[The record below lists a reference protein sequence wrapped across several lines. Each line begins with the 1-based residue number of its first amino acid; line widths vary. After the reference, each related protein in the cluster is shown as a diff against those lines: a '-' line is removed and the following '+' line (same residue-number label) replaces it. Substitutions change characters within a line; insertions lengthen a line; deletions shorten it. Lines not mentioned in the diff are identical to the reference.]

1 MLAKCAN
8 PTCST
13 PLVYLREGKIF
24 MVESPQPQFELL
36 NTAPTKPKAANRVE
50 HFWLCGPC
58 SSDMTLTYDRQR
70 GIEIVRKTVGKAP
83 LVRRAAAS

>member
-8 PTCST
+8 PSCST

-24 MVESPQPQFELL
+24 MVEASQSQFQLL
-36 NTAPTKPKAANRVE
+36 AAAPAKSKAAPRVE

-58 SSDMTLTYDRQR
+58 SGEMTLTYDRQR
-70 GIEIVRKTVGKAP
+70 GVEIVRKVVGKAP
-83 LVRRAAAS
+83 LTLRAAAS

>member
-24 MVESPQPQFELL
+24 MIESPQPKFKVLSDV
-36 NTAPTKPKAANRVE
+36 TKPKPSNRVE

-58 SSDMTLTYDRQR
+58 SNEMTVTYDRQR
-70 GIEIVRKTVGKAP
+70 GVEIIRKPVGKAP
-83 LVRRAAAS
+83 LARRAAAS

>member
-24 MVESPQPQFELL
+24 MVEQQRKFEVLSEV
-36 NTAPTKPKAANRVE
+36 AKPKPSNRVE

-58 SSDMTLTYDRQR
+58 SNEMTITYDRQR
-70 GIEIVRKTVGKAP
+70 GVEIIRKNLGKAP
-83 LVRRAAAS
+83 MARRAAAS